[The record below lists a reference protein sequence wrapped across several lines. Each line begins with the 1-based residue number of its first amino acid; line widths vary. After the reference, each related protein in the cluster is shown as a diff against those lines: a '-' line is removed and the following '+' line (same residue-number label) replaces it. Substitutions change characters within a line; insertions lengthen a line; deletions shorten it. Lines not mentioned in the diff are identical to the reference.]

1 MKLTPVLRRWGPV
14 CFLLASLAAPLA
26 GQHTLFAERDG
37 KFFVVRRVHGNTAI
51 VEVSGKQVVA
61 DEGQYNL
68 EPSDDYLPVFVAVRD
83 VEVKIRHLNMGGAT
97 MSREWMFQATCE
109 TPYALDDVYVV
120 LVMTSATKEKTIFV
134 QEVGALEPHQSK
146 LVTAKLR
153 LAFDLGKGKYTL
165 HLFSGGQEVLQSRIP
180 PAEREAAL
188 DRMTARRISGV
199 RNAAPQLFT
208 GPSPEYPRELLK
220 EKTKGQA
227 VISLRIGP
235 NGQVYDPAV
244 KHATDPAFGRS
255 ALEAVQ
261 QWRFLPRVQGGR
273 AVETRV
279 DVPFNFTPPT
289 K

>member
-1 MKLTPVLRRWGPV
+1 MILPPVLRRWWPV

-37 KFFVVRRVHGNTAI
+37 KFFLVRRVHGNTPI
-51 VEVSGKQVVA
+51 MEVEGKQVVA
-61 DEGQYNL
+61 DEGQYSL
-68 EPSDDYLPVFVAVRD
+68 KPCDDYLPVFVEVRD
-83 VEVKIRHLNMGGAT
+83 VEVKVRHHNLRGAT
-97 MSREWMFQATCE
+97 MNREWMFQATCE

-120 LVMTSATKEKTIFV
+120 LVMTSATKEELLFV
-134 QEVGALEPHQSK
+134 QEVGTLEPHQSK
-146 LVTAKLR
+146 LVAAKLR

-188 DRMTARRISGV
+188 DRMTARRIAGV
-199 RNAAPQLFT
+199 QDAAPQLFT
-208 GPSPEYPRELLK
+208 GASPEYPRELLK
-220 EKTKGQA
+220 EKSKGQA

-235 NGQVYDPAV
+235 NGQVYDAAV
-244 KHATDPAFGRS
+244 KHATDSAFGRS

-273 AVETRV
+273 PVETRV
-279 DVPFNFTPPT
+279 DVPFNFTPPA